1 LWIIIE
7 FYSEKQIVAFIQL
20 IKSHITLANHSVN
33 FNSFAGDTFTAA
45 FGLETG
51 VAATDGAATGFGAA
65 GAAGAG
71 DSATVSVIRSLNLPM
86 VTT

>member
-1 LWIIIE
+1 
-7 FYSEKQIVAFIQL
+7 
-20 IKSHITLANHSVN
+20 
-33 FNSFAGDTFTAA
+33 
-45 FGLETG
+45 